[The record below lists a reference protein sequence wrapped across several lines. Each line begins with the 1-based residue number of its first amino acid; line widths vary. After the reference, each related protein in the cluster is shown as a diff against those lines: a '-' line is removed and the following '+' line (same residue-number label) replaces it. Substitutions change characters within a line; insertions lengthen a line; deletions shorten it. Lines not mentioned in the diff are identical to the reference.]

1 MSTGSDI
8 LPSPD
13 LVAFHLFDWLN
24 IAQGEERETLLAII
38 DTARRLAVDAFLP
51 HYRQSDIE
59 EPTLHDDGV
68 HILPAAKE
76 ALTRF
81 TELGLF
87 GCSFPEELGGFGL
100 NFTATLAIQ
109 ANFSA
114 ANIATAN
121 YAMLTAANA
130 RLITTFG
137 TADQIRQFALPEI
150 EGRWLGTMCLSEPQA
165 GSSLGDIRTKAV
177 FEGED
182 TLGGRYR
189 LTGNKMWI
197 SGGDQNATENIVHLV
212 LAKIVRDDGSL
223 PEGTKGISLFIVPK
237 RLPDDRS
244 NDIAVAGLNHK
255 MGNRGTSNCL
265 LNFGEQEGATGWLI
279 GTPGQGLAQ
288 MFTMMNEA
296 RISVGMGAA
305 ALAYR
310 GYRQSLRY
318 AQERNQG
325 RPHGNKSGSP
335 IAIIEHA
342 DVRRML
348 LQQKVYAEGALAL
361 CLYCANLVD
370 QRDDEAEAL
379 LALLTPVAKSW
390 PSEFGLIANDL
401 AIQVHGGYGYTR
413 DFDVEQLWRDNR
425 LNPIHEGTTGI
436 QAIDLLGRKLLF
448 SDGKAIELLRAR
460 ITQTSERTQAA
471 GRYKKFASE
480 LISFWKNVADTL
492 DVLKAQAPYAFDDA
506 TLFLRAFGH
515 GVIAWLW
522 LDQAMVAA
530 ELTETPF
537 HMGID
542 HACRYFFEYD
552 LPQAR
557 SWLSIITQHSTLV
570 RGMPIEAFV

>member
-1 MSTGSDI
+1 M
-8 LPSPD
+8 
-13 LVAFHLFDWLN
+13 
-24 IAQGEERETLLAII
+24 
-38 DTARRLAVDAFLP
+38 
-51 HYRQSDIE
+51 
-59 EPTLHDDGV
+59 
-68 HILPAAKE
+68 
-76 ALTRF
+76 
-81 TELGLF
+81 
-87 GCSFPEELGGFGL
+87 
-100 NFTATLAIQ
+100 
-109 ANFSA
+109 
-114 ANIATAN
+114 
-121 YAMLTAANA
+121 
-130 RLITTFG
+130 
-137 TADQIRQFALPEI
+137 
-150 EGRWLGTMCLSEPQA
+150 
-165 GSSLGDIRTKAV
+165 
-177 FEGED
+177 
-182 TLGGRYR
+182 
-189 LTGNKMWI
+189 
-197 SGGDQNATENIVHLV
+197 
-212 LAKIVRDDGSL
+212 
-223 PEGTKGISLFIVPK
+223 
-237 RLPDDRS
+237 
-244 NDIAVAGLNHK
+244 AGLNHK

-279 GTPGQGLAQ
+279 GKPGQGLRQ

-318 AQERNQG
+318 AQERTQG
-325 RPHGNKSGSP
+325 RAQGDKIGPP
-335 IAIIEHA
+335 VAIIEHV

-370 QRDDEAEAL
+370 QSDDEAEAL

-436 QAIDLLGRKLLF
+436 QAIDLLGRKLLL

-460 ITQTSERTQAA
+460 ITQTSERAQAA
-471 GRYKKFASE
+471 GRYKKFAWE
-480 LISFWKNVADTL
+480 LLSFWKNVADTL
-492 DVLKAQAPYAFDDA
+492 DGLKAQAPNTFDDA

-530 ELTETPF
+530 ELAETPF

-542 HACRYFFEYD
+542 HACRYFFEND

-557 SWLSIITQHSTLV
+557 SWLSVVAQHSTLV
-570 RGMPIEAFV
+570 RKMPIEAFA